1 MALQKSNQKTQNIA
15 LEKLVDKIVTETL
28 TLLKNDPTFKQKL
41 TEIILNE
48 LNKDMT

>member
-1 MALQKSNQKTQNIA
+1 MALQRSGKKTQNIA

-48 LNKDMT
+48 LDKEST